1 MRKPQQKWWAE
12 YEIRMGGVILSSCSF
27 VIAMRRAFLPK
38 ELLPLPEWTQ
48 AKMDLN
54 ITSRKKPSPGRPV
67 WTWLRS
73 TNSQWSHQYVYQN
86 QGGCWSHWTLWS
98 FVTKQQL
105 TDTRPMVSSVL
116 DHLLLSLCSLS
127 YGSHILLL
135 WERAVNSCFGG
146 THFSA
151 IPSCTKENGNLAIT
165 CFIKWKWKHQRHYQ
179 VV

>member
-1 MRKPQQKWWAE
+1 
-12 YEIRMGGVILSSCSF
+12 MGGVILSSCSF
-27 VIAMRRAFLPK
+27 VIAMKRAFLPRGAAA
-38 ELLPLPEWTQ
+38 P
-48 AKMDLN
+48 
-54 ITSRKKPSPGRPV
+54 SRMNTGQNGPKHNEQGETKPRETC

-73 TNSQWSHQYVYQN
+73 TNSQWTHQYVYQN

-105 TDTRPMVSSVL
+105 TDTCPMVSSVL
-116 DHLLLSLCSLS
+116 YHLLLSLCSLS

-135 WERAVNSCFGG
+135 WERAVNACFGG

-165 CFIKWKWKHQRHYQ
+165 CFIKWKWKYQRHYQ